1 MHATGVPR
9 DLRCEYHSR
18 AAPALAGSQHPAGR
32 RACRAWK
39 VRHRA
44 FRLHCICPAPD
55 CRYGEAATIDQNI
68 GKYYRQWIHPYTGS
82 YGAGSAD
89 GTNHFWPCIG
99 NHDSGNVCGSSHSIA
114 PYLAYLPAL
123 SNQRYYHVLLG
134 ERPSWCLDAWPAS
147 GTKQHATSRFC

>member
-1 MHATGVPR
+1 M
-9 DLRCEYHSR
+9 
-18 AAPALAGSQHPAGR
+18 R
-32 RACRAWK
+32 R
-39 VRHRA
+39 HA

-99 NHDSGNVCGSSHSIA
+99 NHDSGNTCDVTMVA

-134 ERPSWCLDAWPAS
+134 RRPSWCMMPGLL
-147 GTKQHATSRFC
+147 